1 MNGKGRA
8 ISSALSYKATTV
20 NHEEVFNVMS
30 LTIRVKY
37 RFIGVSPH
45 STGPAHMRNQT
56 QIICSKFPNLLNG
69 ASRFYNL
76 IAFSLHER
84 QHLKVIIAQ
93 FSSYLSNWNTI
104 IIFYFWINRYFV
116 LFTWELF
123 SYCKYINS
131 MSKILCHKFL
141 MFRPPARSYPLCIT
155 KGSQ

>member
-104 IIFYFWINRYFV
+104 IIFSLRINGDCIF
-116 LFTWELF
+116 FTWELF
-123 SYCKYINS
+123 SYCKYIYCMTKKLS
-131 MSKILCHKFL
+131 HKILML
-141 MFRPPARSYPLCIT
+141 TPPPGSYPLGIIEW
-155 KGSQ
+155 